1 MIKKTSMKTAK
12 EEVKSEKARMASS
25 DKKTLLSLEKI
36 VGDLLPLMSVKA
48 TAKVKYDKENEAF
61 NVNIDGGDETGLLI
75 GKKGETLSSIQ
86 TVLGIMLKQATGDWS
101 RVVVNV
107 GDYREKEEDY
117 LKSLA
122 ESTSQRAKETKEP
135 QSLYNLK
142 PWQRRIVHMH
152 LSEDTGIL
160 TESVGEGE
168 ERYLVVKVK

>member
-1 MIKKTSMKTAK
+1 MIKKTSMKTSGDEAK
-12 EEVKSEKARMASS
+12 AEKAKSS
-25 DKKTLLSLEKI
+25 SSSKKALSSLEKI
-36 VGDLLPLMSVKA
+36 VENLLPLMSVKA
-48 TAKVKYDKENEAF
+48 TAKVEYDKDNEAY

-86 TVLGIMLKQATGDWS
+86 TVLGIMLKQETGEWS

-122 ESTSQRAKETKEP
+122 ESTAQRVKETGEP

-152 LSEDTGIL
+152 LSEESGL
-160 TESVGEGE
+160 STESVGEGE
-168 ERYLVVKVK
+168 ERYLVVKQK